1 MQENQTQQQQQQQQ
15 PKENETQVFDFAAEF
30 DSLIN
35 AHGKITPSLLTA
47 VNRFFLYFSF
57 FESLLFDCAGSQY
70 KSVQYAK
77 KLLEMGVVDKA
88 LLKKTYDFFSERY
101 LGDGIK
107 YDSLCGQLKHTSQET
122 KTEYYTVMEA
132 KTTDPQAQL
141 ALCLFVCFR
150 LRNNLFHGP
159 KWRYY
164 LKGQEELLTMAGNL
178 IHSILSNV
186 PKKDDWEF
194 KNILNQVN

>member
-1 MQENQTQQQQQQQQ
+1 MQENQTQQQQEQQ
-15 PKENETQVFDFAAEF
+15 ENETQVFDFSDEF

-70 KSVQYAK
+70 KSVRYAE
-77 KLLEMGVVDKA
+77 KLLEMEVVDKA
-88 LLKKTYDFFSERY
+88 LLQTTYEFFSERY
-101 LGDGIK
+101 LDDGIK
-107 YDSLCGQLKHTSQET
+107 YESLCGHSKHTSEAI
-122 KTEYYTVMEA
+122 KSKYYTVMEA
-132 KTTDPQAQL
+132 KTTDPQEQL

-164 LKGQEELLTMAGNL
+164 LKGQEKILTVAGDL
-178 IHSILSNV
+178 IHSILSTV
-186 PKKDDWEF
+186 PQREGWEF
-194 KNILNQVN
+194 KNILNQDN